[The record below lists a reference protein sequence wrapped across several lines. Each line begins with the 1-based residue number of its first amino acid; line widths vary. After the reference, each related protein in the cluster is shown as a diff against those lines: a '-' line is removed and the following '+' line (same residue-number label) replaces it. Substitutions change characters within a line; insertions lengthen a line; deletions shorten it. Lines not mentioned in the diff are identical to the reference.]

1 MKKKRYEKPS
11 MKVVE
16 LKHRTMILCGSP
28 NGVPGYDDD
37 YGYMPEL
44 RKDGMNHLT

>member
-37 YGYMPEL
+37 YGYMPGVVGDST
-44 RKDGMNHLT
+44 KHLT